1 MRMLPISEILK
12 TAARALIRNW
22 GRTIL
27 TSISMII
34 GTASL
39 ILVIVVGI
47 SGRTYTVKLIQGVGS
62 NLIIVTHK
70 SMDPAIGRS
79 NRLNDEDVKAIQT
92 KIRGVKS
99 VSPQLISHPLI
110 TLDGVSQI
118 VDLIGTTPEYRYIRN
133 IQVLQGRFFDENDTR
148 SREKV
153 CLITEPLAKK
163 LEGQPSYR
171 DFVTFYGIQFTV
183 IGIFSEAVDTYEAM
197 ELTENSALV
206 PLTVLR
212 YFKPRD
218 TIDQMFVSAESMDL
232 VPQISNEIQELLI
245 TRHRRQS
252 LFSVINLSV
261 IIKAANKVS
270 MGLTVVLL
278 VIAAISLVSS
288 GVGIMNIML
297 ITVTERIR
305 EIGIKKAIGALRRV
319 LLLEFLA
326 EALFLSCG
334 GGLIGTILGSAVP
347 YIVAQFV
354 PTVEIRVPPIAILIS
369 FGATFLIGISFGLI
383 PAVKASRL
391 NPVDALRDE

>member
-1 MRMLPISEILK
+1 
-12 TAARALIRNW
+12 
-22 GRTIL
+22 
-27 TSISMII
+27 MII

>member
-1 MRMLPISEILK
+1 
-12 TAARALIRNW
+12 
-22 GRTIL
+22 
-27 TSISMII
+27 
-34 GTASL
+34 
-39 ILVIVVGI
+39 
-47 SGRTYTVKLIQGVGS
+47 
-62 NLIIVTHK
+62 
-70 SMDPAIGRS
+70 
-79 NRLNDEDVKAIQT
+79 
-92 KIRGVKS
+92 
-99 VSPQLISHPLI
+99 
-110 TLDGVSQI
+110 
-118 VDLIGTTPEYRYIRN
+118 
-133 IQVLQGRFFDENDTR
+133 
-148 SREKV
+148 
-153 CLITEPLAKK
+153 LAKK